1 MFPEPRFPLQ
11 NAAPIS
17 AFCAVSELGPRWGP
31 PELALGGL
39 LGPVH
44 TGLLGQINLL
54 REGEDVWSWFPA
66 AETTSQA
73 AVPTEPEAAQTL
85 LGPLGSRGLGEN

>member
-1 MFPEPRFPLQ
+1 MKLLVARCVPFR
-11 NAAPIS
+11 S
-17 AFCAVSELGPRWGP
+17 YD
-31 PELALGGL
+31 LGGSLPSWLWGVAWASAHWAFSGKISL
-39 LGPVH
+39 LP
-44 TGLLGQINLL
+44 
-54 REGEDVWSWFPA
+54 EGEDVWRWFPA

>member
-1 MFPEPRFPLQ
+1 MFPEPIFPLQ
-11 NAAPIS
+11 NAAPSS

-44 TGLLGQINLL
+44 TGLL
-54 REGEDVWSWFPA
+54 
-66 AETTSQA
+66 QA
-73 AVPTEPEAAQTL
+73 KSAFSAKEKTFGVGFQLWKHQPSAVPTEPEAAQPL
-85 LGPLGSRGLGEN
+85 LGPKGSRGLGEN